1 VSAQRSDPKR
11 RGVRHVCHGRQR
23 LRYAGDVGTDTML
36 ALGSGVLFF
45 GFLVLV
51 IALVAYAAYFLFFR
65 LGK

>member
-1 VSAQRSDPKR
+1 VCAT
-11 RGVRHVCHGRQR
+11 VCHGRQR
-23 LRYAGDVGTDTML
+23 LRYPGAVTADTML

-51 IALVAYAAYFLFFR
+51 IALVGYAAYFLFFR

>member
-1 VSAQRSDPKR
+1 VIAQRSDPDGS
-11 RGVRHVCHGRQR
+11 GVATVYHGRQR
-23 LRYAGDVGTDTML
+23 LRYPGAVATETTL
-36 ALGSGVLFF
+36 ALGSGALFF